1 MISVGVLTKKLK
13 IIEAKDVPFSK
24 LIKKKEGV

>member
-1 MISVGVLTKKLK
+1 MIGVGVSTKKLK
-13 IIEAKDVPFSK
+13 IIEAKDVPFNK